1 MTDADSLFTLQ
12 LTMQRL
18 RFSQRRR
25 LWREI
30 QERASR
36 QPGVAGIDVPAG
48 HLVAWPDV
56 WLYVTPAII
65 TAAIE
70 AVEGEDSQ
78 P

>member
-1 MTDADSLFTLQ
+1 MTDIDSLFTLQ
-12 LTMQRL
+12 LAMQRL

-36 QPGVAGIDVPAG
+36 QAGVDVPVG

-70 AVEGEDSQ
+70 AVDREDSQ